1 MDMEHINWNSPEG
14 KLAIEISELWDRMGH
29 SELDKRR
36 LVELANGMECEDTK
50 RRLGEIDSEVR
61 RIAGHLSPEKLS
73 EVIQLAIV
81 W

>member
-1 MDMEHINWNSPEG
+1 MDFEHIDWNSPEG
-14 KLAIEISELWDRMGH
+14 KLAIKVSEIWDRMGH

-50 RRLGEIDSEVR
+50 RRLGEIDAEVR
-61 RIAGHLSPEKLS
+61 RIAGYLPPEKFS